1 MAATFFRRLRS
12 RLTPAGGFIV
22 YCREFFGSA
31 CGLLLFHQPG
41 NAMTSQNSSS
51 IPDHKPR
58 PWVDL
63 LVSII
68 IPSVIL
74 MKFSGD
80 EHLGSVNALLI
91 GLAFPLGWG
100 LFELIKY
107 RKKNFIAVL
116 GLISVGLTGGIGLL
130 ELDAGWLAIKEAGI
144 PAIIGLAVLIST
156 RTRYPLVRTLLYNPS
171 VLNVDKIQSALKEQ
185 GSEAE
190 FEDRLLKATYFFSL
204 TFLFSSIMNYVL
216 AKWIVV
222 SPSGT
227 QAFNEELGR
236 MTLVSYPM
244 IAIPSMIMMIAIFY
258 YLWRSIRRLTGYTL
272 EEVMAPHLAAQ
283 HEAGNSS
290 DSTNGKQ

>member
-1 MAATFFRRLRS
+1 
-12 RLTPAGGFIV
+12 
-22 YCREFFGSA
+22 
-31 CGLLLFHQPG
+31 
-41 NAMTSQNSSS
+41 MTSPSSAN

-74 MKFSGD
+74 MKFSGE
-80 EHLGSVNALLI
+80 EHLGNVNALLI

-100 LFELIKY
+100 LFELVKY

-116 GLISVGLTGGIGLL
+116 GLVSVGLTGGIGLL
-130 ELDAGWLAIKEAGI
+130 ELDAGWLAIKEAAI
-144 PAIIGLAVLIST
+144 PAIIGLVVLAST
-156 RTRYPLVRTLLYNPS
+156 KTKYPLVRTLLYNPN
-171 VLNVDKIQSALKEQ
+171 VLDVDKIHQTLAEHNRV
-185 GSEAE
+185 EE
-190 FEDRLLKATYFFSL
+190 FEARLLKASYFFAG
-204 TFLFSSIMNYVL
+204 TFVFSSIMNYVL

-244 IAIPSMIMMIAIFY
+244 IAIPSMIMMMLIFY
-258 YLWRSIRRLTGYTL
+258 YLWRTIRRLTGYTL
-272 EEVMAPHLAAQ
+272 EEVMAPHLA
-283 HEAGNSS
+283 EKEKEKNKSS
-290 DSTNGKQ
+290 ESTTGK

>member
-1 MAATFFRRLRS
+1 
-12 RLTPAGGFIV
+12 
-22 YCREFFGSA
+22 
-31 CGLLLFHQPG
+31 
-41 NAMTSQNSSS
+41 MTSQSNSPT
-51 IPDHKPR
+51 PDHQPR
-58 PWVDL
+58 PWIDL

-80 EHLGSVNALLI
+80 EHLGSVNALII

-100 LFELIKY
+100 LFELVRY
-107 RKKNFIAVL
+107 HKKNFIALL

-130 ELDAGWLAIKEAGI
+130 ELDAGWLAIKEAAV
-144 PAIIGLAVLIST
+144 PAVIGLAVLVST
-156 RTRYPLVRTLLYNPS
+156 RTKYPLVRTLLYNPN
-171 VLNVDKIQSALKEQ
+171 VLDVDKIQASLEEKNCVE
-185 GSEAE
+185 E
-190 FEDRLLKATYFFSL
+190 FEGRLLKASYFFAG

-244 IAIPSMIMMIAIFY
+244 IAIPSMVMMMLIFY
-258 YLWRSIRRLTGYTL
+258 YLWRTIRRLTGYTL
-272 EEVMAPHLAAQ
+272 EEVMAPHLIEKEKEKERKRA
-283 HEAGNSS
+283 ESGSS
-290 DSTNGKQ
+290 K

>member
-1 MAATFFRRLRS
+1 MNS
-12 RLTPAGGFIV
+12 PETP
-22 YCREFFGSA
+22 SK
-31 CGLLLFHQPG
+31 P
-41 NAMTSQNSSS
+41 T
-51 IPDHKPR
+51 HKPR

-74 MKFSGD
+74 MKLSGD
-80 EHLGSVNALLI
+80 EYLGSVMALVI

-100 LFELIKY
+100 LFELVRY
-107 RKKNFIAVL
+107 RKYNFIAVL
-116 GLISVGLTGGIGLL
+116 GVISVGLTGGIGLM
-130 ELDAGWLAIKEAGI
+130 ELDAGWLAIKEAAVPAVIGI
-144 PAIIGLAVLIST
+144 AVLVST
-156 RTRYPLVRTLLYNPS
+156 RTKYPLVKTLLYNPT
-171 VLNVDKIQSALKEQ
+171 VLDVEKIQAVLKER

-190 FEDRLLKATYFFSL
+190 FEARLLKASYFFSL
-204 TFLFSSIMNYVL
+204 TFLFSSIMNFVL
-216 AKWIVV
+216 AKWIVT

-283 HEAGNSS
+283 HDSKSS
-290 DSTNGKQ
+290 DSASSRQDP

>member
-1 MAATFFRRLRS
+1 
-12 RLTPAGGFIV
+12 
-22 YCREFFGSA
+22 
-31 CGLLLFHQPG
+31 
-41 NAMTSQNSSS
+41 MTAPDRSS
-51 IPDHKPR
+51 IPDHRPR

-80 EHLGSVNALLI
+80 QHLGSVNALLI

-100 LFELIKY
+100 LFELVRY

-130 ELDAGWLAIKEAGI
+130 ELDAFWLAIKEAAI
-144 PAIIGLAVLIST
+144 PAIIGLAVLAST
-156 RTRYPLVRTLLYNPS
+156 RTKYPLVRTLLYNPR
-171 VLNVDKIQSALKEQ
+171 VLDIEKIHYTL
-185 GSEAE
+185 AE
-190 FEDRLLKATYFFSL
+190 KGHIEEFDNRLLKASYFFAG

-216 AKWIVV
+216 ARWIVV

-227 QAFNEELGR
+227 QAFNEELGK

-244 IAIPSMIMMIAIFY
+244 IAIPSMVMMLLIFY
-258 YLWRSIRRLTGYTL
+258 YLWRTIRRLTGYTL
-272 EEVMAPHLAAQ
+272 DEVVAPHLAEKEKAR
-283 HEAGNSS
+283 E
-290 DSTNGKQ
+290 

>member
-1 MAATFFRRLRS
+1 MSPSTQL
-12 RLTPAGGFIV
+12 
-22 YCREFFGSA
+22 
-31 CGLLLFHQPG
+31 
-41 NAMTSQNSSS
+41 
-51 IPDHKPR
+51 PDHKPR

-100 LFELIKY
+100 LFELIRY
-107 RKKNFIAVL
+107 HKKNFIALL
-116 GLISVGLTGGIGLL
+116 GLVSVGLTGGIGLL
-130 ELDAGWLAIKEAGI
+130 EIDAQWLAVKEAAI

-156 RTRYPLVRTLLYNPS
+156 KTRYPLVRTLLYNPNLLD
-171 VLNVDKIQSALKEQ
+171 VNKIQAALESNNQ
-185 GSEAE
+185 VDE
-190 FEDRLLKATYFFSL
+190 FDKRLLNATYFFSG

-216 AKWIVV
+216 ARWIVT

-236 MTLVSYPM
+236 MTLLSYPM
-244 IAIPSMIMMIAIFY
+244 IAIPSTVMMMCIFY
-258 YLWRSIRRLTGYTL
+258 YLWRTIRRLTGFTL
-272 EEVMAPHLAAQ
+272 EEVMAAHL
-283 HEAGNSS
+283 HEKHEQAEN
-290 DSTNGKQ
+290 KE